1 MRMTQIKLFLLGIC
15 FLLGWLPAHSQTEQS
30 RLEILQADALQGG
43 KGFDRLLDNVIMKHK
58 NSLIYCDSAHFY
70 GQENLAKLFGNVK
83 IDNEEDSVTVT
94 SRYAEYDGETQL
106 AKLRTNVILVNEG
119 TTLYTDFLDYNRE
132 TGVANYYNNGLV
144 KDSTNTLTSK
154 RGVYETRDE
163 KITFVDKVVL
173 ENPDYTMK
181 SKVLY
186 YYTVTKIAE
195 TEKLTNIVSKEGD
208 KLNAQRGS
216 YYDTENKI
224 FRFYDG
230 NVESEN
236 SIVYGEILYYDEK
249 AEYFEARENVSI
261 FNKEQ
266 NVEVFGEE
274 GKYWEGR
281 QYSKVYG
288 RALVRKY
295 FEADTLFMIA
305 DTLITQDSEIPED
318 RYMLAFPD
326 MRMIKSTLAGRA
338 DSMAYTYADSTVY
351 LFSDPI
357 LWNNKSQITADSIRF
372 LLANEEIDQALLI
385 DNAFAITRD
394 TVANFNQIKGRK
406 MTAYFSEGDIELLD
420 VEGNGESLYFA
431 LENDT
436 TFKGLNTLLCGRII
450 MEFQEGAVSRISHS
464 VKPEASFTPPHL
476 IEVDQ
481 KQLKGFTWRSD
492 ERPNRQSI
500 DDWRTPKKRERNPYS
515 YFDEPDVT
523 LPLPDEDEL
532 QKRIDNF
539 N

>member
-1 MRMTQIKLFLLGIC
+1 MTQNNLFLLGIC
-15 FLLGWLPAHSQTEQS
+15 FLLGWQSAQSQTEQS
-30 RLEILQADALQGG
+30 RLEILHADALRKG
-43 KGFDRLLDNVIMKHK
+43 KGYDRLLDSVVMKHK

-70 GQENLAKLFGNVK
+70 GQDQLAKLFGNVK
-83 IDNEEDSVTVT
+83 IENQEDSVTVT

-106 AKLRTNVILVNEG
+106 AKLRTNVVLVNEG

-132 TGVANYYNNGLV
+132 TGVANYYNTGMV
-144 KDSTNTLTSK
+144 KDSINTLTSQ

-163 KITFVDKVVL
+163 KITFRDKVVL

-181 SKVLY
+181 SKILY
-186 YYTVTKIAE
+186 YFTLTKIAE
-195 TEKLTNIVSKEGD
+195 TEKLTNILSKEGD

-216 YYDTENKI
+216 VYDTENKI

-236 SIVYGEILYYDEK
+236 SVVSGEILYYDEN
-249 AEYFEARENVSI
+249 AQYFEARENVSI

-274 GKYWEGR
+274 GKYWEDL
-281 QYSKVYG
+281 QYSRVYG

-305 DTLITQDSEIPED
+305 DTLVTQDSDVPEE
-318 RYMLAFPD
+318 RYMLAYPD

-351 LFSDPI
+351 LFSDPV

-372 LLANEEIDQALLI
+372 LLANEEIDRALLV

-406 MTAYFSEGDIELLD
+406 MTSYFAEGDIEGVGDHKQGIGFKVLADQRPAVHPGILQVFPILPFLTKHFHVLLL
-420 VEGNGESLYFA
+420 VEDAHVFS
-431 LENDT
+431 
-436 TFKGLNTLLCGRII
+436 GLKILGIFIVIEDFSRNNTVFR
-450 MEFQEGAVSRISHS
+450 FHISI
-464 VKPEASFTPPHL
+464 VKPKNFVFGIVNAPPL
-476 IEVDQ
+476 RVEFVALLG
-481 KQLKGFTWRSD
+481 K
-492 ERPNRQSI
+492 
-500 DDWRTPKKRERNPYS
+500 
-515 YFDEPDVT
+515 DVCQFFCFG
-523 LPLPDEDEL
+523 D
-532 QKRIDNF
+532 F
-539 N
+539 G

>member
-1 MRMTQIKLFLLGIC
+1 MTQNNLFLLGIC
-15 FLLGWLPAHSQTEQS
+15 FLLGWQSAQSQTEQS
-30 RLEILQADALQGG
+30 RLEILHADALRKG
-43 KGFDRLLDNVIMKHK
+43 KGYDRLLDSVVMKHK

-70 GQENLAKLFGNVK
+70 GQDQLAKLFGNVK
-83 IDNEEDSVTVT
+83 IENQEDSVTVT

-106 AKLRTNVILVNEG
+106 AKLRTNVVLVNEG

-132 TGVANYYNNGLV
+132 TGVANYYNTGMV
-144 KDSTNTLTSK
+144 KDSINTLTSQ

-163 KITFVDKVVL
+163 KITFRDKVVL

-181 SKVLY
+181 SKILY
-186 YYTVTKIAE
+186 YYTLTKIAE
-195 TEKLTNIVSKEGD
+195 TEKLTNILSKEGD

-216 YYDTENKI
+216 VYDTENKI

-236 SIVYGEILYYDEK
+236 SVVSGEILYYDEN
-249 AEYFEARENVSI
+249 AQYFEARENVSI

-274 GKYWEGR
+274 GKYWEDL
-281 QYSKVYG
+281 QYSRVYG

-305 DTLITQDSEIPED
+305 DTLVTQDSDVPEE
-318 RYMLAFPD
+318 RYMLAYPD

-351 LFSDPI
+351 LFSDPV

-372 LLANEEIDQALLI
+372 LLANEEIDRALLV

-406 MTAYFSEGDIELLD
+406 MTSYFAEGDIELLD

-436 TFKGLNTLLCGRII
+436 TFKGLNKLLCGRII
-450 MEFQEGAVSRISHS
+450 MEFQEGTVSRISHS
-464 VKPEASFTPPHL
+464 IKPEASFTPPHL

-481 KQLKGFTWRSD
+481 KQLKGFTWRSE
-492 ERPNRQSI
+492 ERPDRQRI
-500 DDWRTPKKRERNPYS
+500 DDWRTPKRREKKPYS

-539 N
+539 Y

>member
-1 MRMTQIKLFLLGIC
+1 MTQIKLFLLGIC

-338 DSMAYTYADSTVY
+338 DSMAYTYADSTVC
-351 LFSDPI
+351 LCSDPI

-464 VKPEASFTPPHL
+464 IKPEASFTPPHL